1 VGPPGPNLFSRAG
14 HPGPPFENLKS
25 HSLVRSSTLDY
36 AYHSS
41 FDVRNM
47 DASKIKIIR
56 DAAVEMTEGRY
67 VPHEIRDPASALQAS
82 LHLVLKHTADMF
94 VCVLEAI
101 SEKYGHSVE
110 EMTAVVMAHPGY
122 KEMMVSPVLHDLGYL
137 SKKKVAPPAAAVA
150 EDPGPAAPATAA
162 VAEAKEMTDAWRAAK
177 KAARQ
182 TPPPP
187 KLPPLRR
194 QQADTAAIIA
204 EIDEILLAGPP
215 PSVTAPLPPLK
226 EESSKKFIIRP
237 RVKAAWVGAGNGV

>member
-1 VGPPGPNLFSRAG
+1 
-14 HPGPPFENLKS
+14 
-25 HSLVRSSTLDY
+25 
-36 AYHSS
+36 
-41 FDVRNM
+41 M
-47 DASKIKIIR
+47 DASKIKIIS
-56 DAAVEMTEGRY
+56 DAVEMTEGRY

-110 EMTAVVMAHPGY
+110 EMTAVVTAHPGY

-137 SKKKVAPPAAAVA
+137 TQKKAAPPAAAAA
-150 EDPGPAAPATAA
+150 EDPGPAAPTAA
-162 VAEAKEMTDAWRAAK
+162 AEAKEMTDAWRAAK
-177 KAARQ
+177 KAAVAARQ

-194 QQADTAAIIA
+194 QQQADTAAIIA
-204 EIDEILLAGPP
+204 EIDEILLAGVP
-215 PSVTAPLPPLK
+215 VAEAVRLPPLK
-226 EESSKKFIIRP
+226 EESVKKFIIRP

>member
-1 VGPPGPNLFSRAG
+1 
-14 HPGPPFENLKS
+14 
-25 HSLVRSSTLDY
+25 
-36 AYHSS
+36 
-41 FDVRNM
+41 M
-47 DASKIKIIR
+47 DASKIKIIS
-56 DAAVEMTEGRY
+56 DAVEMTEGRY

-110 EMTAVVMAHPGY
+110 EMTAVVTAHPGY

-137 SKKKVAPPAAAVA
+137 KQKKAAPPAAAAA
-150 EDPGPAAPATAA
+150 EDPGPAAPVAA
-162 VAEAKEMTDAWRAAK
+162 AAAEAKEMTDAWRAAK

-194 QQADTAAIIA
+194 QQQADTVAIIA